1 MMRLKLLCSGDPQ
14 TLGCLRE
21 ICRAPE
27 RFVRELLEAF
37 LEANE
42 VKCIPAPGGE
52 DVRCVRCGNRGCV
65 FEVKSSNTAVR
76 FTIIL
81 VGDGFYC
88 IPGEY
93 EVEYKLSE
101 AE

>member
-1 MMRLKLLCSGDPQ
+1 MMRLKLLCSGDLQ

-21 ICRAPE
+21 ICNAPE

-42 VKCIPAPGGE
+42 VRCIPAPGGE
-52 DVRCVRCGNRGCV
+52 DVKCVKCGNRGCI
-65 FEVKSSNTAVR
+65 FEVNGVR
-76 FTIIL
+76 FTILL
-81 VGDGFYC
+81 VGEGFYC

-93 EVEYKLSE
+93 EVEYKLQMQE
-101 AE
+101 HAV